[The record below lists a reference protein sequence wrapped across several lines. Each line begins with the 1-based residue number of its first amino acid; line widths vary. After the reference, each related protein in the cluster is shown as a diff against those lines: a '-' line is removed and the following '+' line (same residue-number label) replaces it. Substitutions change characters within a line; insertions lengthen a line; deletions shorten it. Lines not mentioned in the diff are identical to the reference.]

1 MIDKEYNTHLVKLW
15 LDNDEANYKAQQSMP
30 KATLN
35 SDQKLMSFLKARN
48 YGMDR
53 SKIDL
58 NKNNLN
64 MKDIR
69 DTIKDNRM

>member
-1 MIDKEYNTHLVKLW
+1 MIEKEYNTHLVKLW
-15 LDNDEANYKAQQSMP
+15 LDNDRDNYEAQRSMP

-53 SKIDL
+53 SKIDF
-58 NKNNLN
+58 NKNNLD
-64 MKDIR
+64 MQDIR
-69 DTIKDNRM
+69 NTIKDNKM